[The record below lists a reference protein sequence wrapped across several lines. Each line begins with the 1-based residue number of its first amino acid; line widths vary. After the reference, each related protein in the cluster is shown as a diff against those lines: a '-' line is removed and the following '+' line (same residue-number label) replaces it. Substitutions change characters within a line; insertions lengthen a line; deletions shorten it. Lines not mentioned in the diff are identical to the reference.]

1 MKEFRSSD
9 GSVWLVEVLLPGAS
23 NALVAFRHSD
33 GRMARKDRYNWYNA
47 AVPGATDVKSRLD
60 AREIERSLG
69 HDEMARLFR
78 RSMPISAA
86 GNPLGFPVAAPG

>member
-23 NALVAFRHSD
+23 NALVAFRHPD

-60 AREIERSLG
+60 AGEIERSLG
-69 HDEMARLFR
+69 HDQLARLFR
-78 RSMPISAA
+78 RSMLISAA
-86 GNPLGFPVAAPG
+86 DNPLGIPVTTPG